1 MLMLMF
7 TLICMSHTFYFC
19 VHAHVILYVQ
29 GLMVKCTQ
37 DYHIRAETVAFV
49 AVL

>member
-1 MLMLMF
+1 MRMSF
-7 TLICMSHTFYFC
+7 T
-19 VHAHVILYVQ
+19 LYVQ